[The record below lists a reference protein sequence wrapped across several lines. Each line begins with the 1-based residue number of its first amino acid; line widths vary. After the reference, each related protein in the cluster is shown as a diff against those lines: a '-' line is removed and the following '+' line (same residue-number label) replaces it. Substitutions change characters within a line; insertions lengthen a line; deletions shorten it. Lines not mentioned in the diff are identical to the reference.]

1 MSYVVSGLPVQDFA
15 PLFDLSDS
23 ELAVRGVERLTV
35 GDDGPYPCRV
45 TLEDARPGETV
56 LLLNHEHQPAPT
68 PYRSRHAIFVREAA
82 RQTARLKD
90 RMPAIL
96 AGRRLMSLRA
106 FDADGRQIAADIVP
120 GSEVEATAMRLLDDP
135 AAAYLHAHN
144 PAWGCWAARI
154 DRD

>member
-1 MSYVVSGLPVQDFA
+1 MTYVVSGLPVEDFA
-15 PLFDLSDS
+15 PLFGLADA
-23 ELAVRGVERLTV
+23 ELATRGVERITA
-35 GDDGPYPCRV
+35 GDDGHYPCRV
-45 TLEDARPGETV
+45 TLEDAAPGETL
-56 LLLNHEHQPAPT
+56 LLLNHEHQPAET

-82 RQTARLKD
+82 RETAHLKD

-96 AGRRLMSLRA
+96 AGRKLMSLRA

-120 GSEVEATAMRLLDDP
+120 GSEVEATALRLLADP

-154 DRD
+154 DRA